1 MLRKI
6 KIIKINKWKKTN
18 RQEILIV
25 CQEKANIEIDKKKCY
40 RQELLVVCQA
50 NASIEINKW

>member
-1 MLRKI
+1 M
-6 KIIKINKWKKTN
+6 NKWKKTY

-25 CQEKANIEIDKKKCY
+25 CQEKANIEIDKKKKCY